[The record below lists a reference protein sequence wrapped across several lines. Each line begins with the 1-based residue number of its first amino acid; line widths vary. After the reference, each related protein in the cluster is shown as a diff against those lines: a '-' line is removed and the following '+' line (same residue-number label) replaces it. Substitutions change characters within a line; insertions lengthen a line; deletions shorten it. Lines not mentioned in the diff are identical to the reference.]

1 GTAKLLWAH
10 RVSYLLSTWS
20 CPLWLESWV
29 GNGAGGR
36 QRRLPSTSTPA
47 LRPRTLRQAAAS
59 WHLEDNPASALRA
72 PSRQPGTG
80 NWHGLAG
87 LVIVHPELKARV
99 GDSVPLKCS
108 FLSSEPQGWAV
119 WRVDW
124 IYRPQNATQPGGAA
138 GRFQSRVRWLGNVSC
153 GDGAVELRDVRG
165 NDSGTYTC
173 EIRLWSH
180 SAVYKNRTLLR
191 VDPAEGRRASG
202 SDSPSAESPSKASSW
217 GVVGYIGTAIF
228 LGISL
233 GLILRKTVWRLRPW
247 ESVTRR
253 RSPDKRK
260 ENVYCPVPSL
270 PAPKPWEEEEPRG
283 RTEATYITMRPSVAG
298 LALQESNVYVCLER
312 KKIPAEWTRGWEE
325 GHENEGTQGRLD
337 SCSGLCGG
345 KPVQSQAGNLPPQ
358 EQPFPAASEP
368 LYERQISP
376 SAEHCPPW

>member
-233 GLILRKTVWRLRPW
+233 GLILRKTVWRLSAPLLPASPCRRATST
-247 ESVTRR
+247 SVWRGR
-253 RSPDKRK
+253 RSQRSGRGAGKKVMRTR
-260 ENVYCPVPSL
+260 
-270 PAPKPWEEEEPRG
+270 EPRG
-283 RTEATYITMRPSVAG
+283 DWTPALACVGGSQSRARLEIYPPRNSLSLPPVNHCTRDRSALAPSTVPPGSCRAPTAEHAG
-298 LALQESNVYVCLER
+298 LLE
-312 KKIPAEWTRGWEE
+312 IGYCFLEE
-325 GHENEGTQGRLD
+325 KLV
-337 SCSGLCGG
+337 
-345 KPVQSQAGNLPPQ
+345 P
-358 EQPFPAASEP
+358 
-368 LYERQISP
+368 
-376 SAEHCPPW
+376 